1 MTSPRVSVVVPT
13 YNNGSFIEATMES
26 ILAQTFTDFE
36 LLVSDH
42 ESTDDTWE
50 RLQRFAF
57 DPRVTLWQTPQGGG
71 APANWQA
78 VTARARGEFVK
89 LVCGDDLI
97 YPTCLSDQV
106 VAMDA
111 HPGATLVCGR
121 RDLIDAHGAVLPLG
135 RGTARLR
142 GLVPGRDALRR
153 TVRAGTNVFG
163 EPATVLMRTAVLRE
177 VGGWWGEFPYVID
190 EATYAL
196 VLLRGDVYAVD
207 LAIAAFRVSDGQ
219 WSVDLASNQAA
230 QVIAFHDALAARAPD
245 VLSKADLRRGAV
257 MARALG
263 HARRLVYL
271 AMRRRMSTSE

>member
-1 MTSPRVSVVVPT
+1 MSSPRVSVVVPT
-13 YNNGSFIEATMES
+13 YNNGPFIEATMES

-50 RLQRFAF
+50 RLRRFAY
-57 DPRVTLWQTPQGGG
+57 DPRVTLWQTPHGGG

-78 VTARARGEFVK
+78 VTDRATGEFVK

-106 VAMDA
+106 AAMDA
-111 HPGATLVCGR
+111 HPGVALVSGR
-121 RDLIDAHGAVLPLG
+121 RDLIDAQGAVLPGG

-142 GLVPGRDALRR
+142 GLTSGRDALKR
-153 TVRAGTNVFG
+153 TVRAGTNIFG
-163 EPATVLMRTAVLRE
+163 EPATVLLRTAILQD

-196 VLLRGDVYAVD
+196 VLLQGDAYAVD
-207 LAIAAFRVSDGQ
+207 RSIAAFRVSDGQ
-219 WSVDLASNQAA
+219 WSVDLASQQAA
-230 QVIAFHDALAARAPD
+230 QVIAFHDALATMAPD
-245 VLSKADLRRGAV
+245 LVTKADLRRGAV
-257 MARALG
+257 MAKALG

-271 AMRRRMSTSE
+271 AMRRRMSTAE

>member
-1 MTSPRVSVVVPT
+1 VTSPRVSVVVPT

>member
-1 MTSPRVSVVVPT
+1 MSSPRVSVVVPT
-13 YNNGSFIEATMES
+13 YNNGPFIEATMES

-50 RLQRFAF
+50 RLRRFAY
-57 DPRVTLWQTPQGGG
+57 DPRVTLWQTPHGGG

-78 VTARARGEFVK
+78 VTDRATGEFVK

-106 VAMDA
+106 AAMDA
-111 HPGATLVCGR
+111 HPGVALVSGR
-121 RDLIDAHGAVLPLG
+121 RDLIDAQGAVLPGG

-142 GLVPGRDALRR
+142 GLTSGRDALKR
-153 TVRAGTNVFG
+153 TVRAGTNIFG
-163 EPATVLMRTAVLRE
+163 EPATVLLRTAILQD

-196 VLLRGDVYAVD
+196 VLLQGDAYAVD
-207 LAIAAFRVSDGQ
+207 RSIAAFRVSDGQ
-219 WSVDLASNQAA
+219 WSVDLASQQAA
-230 QVIAFHDALAARAPD
+230 QVIAFHDALATMAPD
-245 VLSKADLRRGAV
+245 LVTKADLRRGAV
-257 MARALG
+257 MAEALG

-271 AMRRRMSTSE
+271 AMRRRMRTAE